1 MCDITSP
8 HYPPPSLLDKLRWRG
23 LANANMFAR
32 STLPYEWSLR
42 MTRLPLMLVAAL
54 GLAAPAFADGGDAT
68 KGEKEFNKCKACHTI
83 TAPDGTVI
91 MKGAKVGPDLY
102 GIVDRAAG
110 SVEGFSYSDV
120 MKEAG
125 EKGLIWT
132 EDNLVH
138 YLPDPSKFLEEQS
151 GDATGKSKMT
161 FKMAKGAED
170 VVAYLKSVV
179 K

>member
-1 MCDITSP
+1 
-8 HYPPPSLLDKLRWRG
+8 
-23 LANANMFAR
+23 
-32 STLPYEWSLR
+32 

-54 GLAAPAFADGGDAT
+54 SLAAPAFADGGDAA

-102 GIVDRAAG
+102 GVVGRKVG
-110 SVEGFSYSDV
+110 SVEGFAYSQV

-125 EKGLIWT
+125 DKGLVWT
-132 EDNLVH
+132 PENLIA
-138 YLPDPSKFLEEQS
+138 YLPDPSHFLEEQS
-151 GDATGKSKMT
+151 GDASGKSKMT

-170 VVAYLKSVV
+170 VVAYLESVV